1 LTHGALPKSREIICD
16 AVSQKRDPTRTTDIR
31 RSFIADLN
39 RRIQKLKSYTR
50 EAVDIG
56 DYLGLRRPN
65 AMSQLTGG
73 SPQAVLQAF
82 SNWVSAATRSTLLAK
97 DGLWMRPHIERAW
110 QRGLTHAQSSIKQQ
124 VQTHPR
130 AYMAHVHVAQSD
142 LSAIVTAA
150 EQNALRA
157 VSVSLARRDSRPK
170 DIAKALGRSFDKI
183 IGERGKL
190 LVNTHVVSAHS
201 EATLDVAEAVG
212 ITHVRRVPEH
222 LPSRIVQDTRARYVR
237 WLTAGDDRVCKI
249 CAQRE
254 GDILKI
260 SEARRSIPVHP
271 NCRCAW
277 ELLSASDLIEMGVD
291 LYDQTPTAY
300 K

>member
-1 LTHGALPKSREIICD
+1 MTYGADTEPRKIICD

-31 RSFIADLN
+31 RSFTADLN

-73 SPQAVLQAF
+73 SPDAVLHAF
-82 SNWVSAATRSTLLAK
+82 SNWLSASTRSTLLAK
-97 DGLWMRPHIERAW
+97 GGLWMRPHIERAW
-110 QRGLTHAQSSIKQQ
+110 HRGLTHSKQQ

-150 EQNALRA
+150 EQNALRL
-157 VSVSLARRDSRPK
+157 VSVSLARRDARPK
-170 DIAKALGRSFDKI
+170 DIAKALNRSFDKI

-201 EATLDVAEAVG
+201 EATLDAAEAAG
-212 ITHVRRVPEH
+212 ITHVRRIPEWM
-222 LPSRIVQDTRARYVR
+222 PTRVHRDARETTVR
-237 WLTAGDDRVCKI
+237 WVTAGDDRVCKI
-249 CAQRE
+249 CASHE
-254 GDILKI
+254 DEILPINK
-260 SEARRSIPVHP
+260 ARRMIPVHP

-277 ELLSASDLIEMGVD
+277 ELVTIVL
-291 LYDQTPTAY
+291 
-300 K
+300 